1 MSQPLTWLL
10 SVVAIGAMFFVLIA
24 PHEAGHFLVAK
35 LFKVRVIEFSI
46 GAGTKLVSFTR
57 GGTLYALRAFP
68 ILGYVRM
75 GGMEAGDFEE
85 PGGFHSKPPLQRIAI
100 LAAGPIANFLVAMV
114 LITGFG
120 FTQLNSDLGKVLQV
134 LPDRLCTDTGT
145 ARCPTPA
152 ALAGLQVGDSIRTV
166 NGKAVTAPG
175 FISQQEKD
183 HPGAPLVLTG
193 VHPNGQAFT
202 VTVTPVCDKSGCLIG
217 VGVAP
222 RIVTVASAISDG
234 VSFPFVAIGGIV
246 SGLDALI
253 TGQVKG
259 GLLGPQGLTGPIG
272 IAAIT
277 SESVSQGPPT
287 YIFLVALLSVALGFT
302 NLLPLLALD
311 GGRIMVVIIEWLR
324 RRPFDRNSE
333 LNIQRWGLVA
343 LLALAAVISFLDIQ
357 RIAAGQFTGIH

>member
-1 MSQPLTWLL
+1 MPNVLNWLL
-10 SVVAIGAMFFVLIA
+10 IAVGIAGMFLLLIA
-24 PHEAGHFLVAK
+24 PHEAGHFLIAK

-46 GAGTKLVSFTR
+46 GAGTKVWSMTR
-57 GGTLYALRAFP
+57 GGTLYALRLLP

-85 PGGFHSKPPLQRIAI
+85 PDGFHSKHPMKRIAI
-100 LAAGPIANFLVAMV
+100 LAGGPIANFLVAML

-120 FTQLNSDLGKVLQV
+120 LTQLNTDPGKIQRVLA
-134 LPDRLCTDTGT
+134 GK
-145 ARCPTPA
+145 PA

-166 NGKAVTAPG
+166 NGKPVTAPG
-175 FISQQEKD
+175 FISSEENA

-193 VHPNGQAFT
+193 VHPNGQPFT
-202 VTVTPVCDKSGCLIG
+202 ITVTPICDTPATCLIG

-222 RIVTVASAISDG
+222 RIVTVQSAVVDG
-234 VSFPFVAIGGIV
+234 VTFPFVAIGGIV

-259 GLLGPQGLTGPIG
+259 GLFGPSGLTGPIG
-272 IAAIT
+272 IGAIT
-277 SESVSQGPPT
+277 AESVNQGPPT

-311 GGRIMVVIIEWLR
+311 GGRIVVVIIEWLR
-324 RRPFDRNSE
+324 RKPFDRNSE
-333 LNIQRWGLVA
+333 LNFQRWGLVA
-343 LLALAAVISFLDIQ
+343 LLALAAIISFLDIQ
-357 RIAAGQFTGIH
+357 RIATGQFTGVH

>member
-1 MSQPLTWLL
+1 MSALL
-10 SVVAIGAMFFVLIA
+10 NVLLAIAAIGGMFLILIA
-24 PHEAGHFLVAK
+24 PHEGGHFLLAK

-46 GAGTKLVSFTR
+46 GAGTKLLSFTR

-75 GGMEAGDFEE
+75 GGMEAGDFNE
-85 PGGFHSKPPLQRIAI
+85 PSGFHSKSPIQRIAI
-100 LAAGPIANFLVAMV
+100 LAAGPIANFLVAML
-114 LITGFG
+114 LITGLG
-120 FTQLNSDLGKVLQV
+120 LMQLNSDPGKVLKV
-134 LPDRLCTDTGT
+134 IPGK
-145 ARCPTPA
+145 PA
-152 ALAGLQVGDSIRTV
+152 ALAGLQEGDSIRTV
-166 NGKAVTAPG
+166 NGKPVTAPG
-175 FISQQEKD
+175 FISKVESD
-183 HPGAPLVLTG
+183 NPGAPLVLTG

-202 VTVTPVCDKSGCLIG
+202 VTVTPICDQAKTCLIG

-222 RIVTVASAISDG
+222 RIVTVQSAVVDG
-234 VSFPFVAIGGIV
+234 VSFPVVAIAGIV
-246 SGLDALI
+246 QGLDALI

-272 IAAIT
+272 IGAIT
-277 SESVSQGPPT
+277 YESVSQGPPT

-357 RIAAGQFTGIH
+357 RIATGQFTGVH